1 MNIPSYVSGTIYVTA
16 YRTLRGRIAACLQR
30 YELTP
35 TIWSML
41 GIVMQARDGVRLN
54 EVARIL
60 DVKAPLVTMIANDLI
75 DRGIIRRIPH
85 HIDKRAKL
93 LVMTPKGKT
102 FVKNVEKD
110 MEKELNY
117 LLHGVTEAELKAYKK
132 VLDTIIANGENVE

>member
-16 YRTLRGRIAACLQR
+16 YRTLRGRIAGCLQR

-41 GIVMQARDGVRLN
+41 GIIMQARDGVRLN

-75 DRGIIRRIPH
+75 NRDIIRRIPH

-117 LLHGVTEAELKAYKK
+117 LLNGVTEAELKAYKK
-132 VLDTIIANGENVE
+132 VLDTIIANGEK

>member
-30 YELTP
+30 FDLTP
-35 TIWSML
+35 TTWSLL

-60 DVKAPLVTMIANDLI
+60 SVKAPLVTMLANELI
-75 DRGIIRRIPH
+75 DKGIVNRIPH

-93 LVMTPKGKT
+93 LVMTPKGKK
-102 FVKNVEKD
+102 FVSSVEREMD
-110 MEKELNY
+110 KELKY
-117 LLHGVTEAELKAYKK
+117 LLSGVTEHELQAYKK
-132 VLDTIIANGENVE
+132 VLDTIIKNGES